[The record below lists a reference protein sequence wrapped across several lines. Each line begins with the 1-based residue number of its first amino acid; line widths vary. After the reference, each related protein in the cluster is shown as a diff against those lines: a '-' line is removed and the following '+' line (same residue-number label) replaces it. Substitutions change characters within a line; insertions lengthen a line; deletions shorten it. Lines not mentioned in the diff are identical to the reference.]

1 VVDRHWV
8 TPFLKWFRKTY
19 FSGESVP
26 INYSVFKVSG
36 S

>member
-1 VVDRHWV
+1 L
-8 TPFLKWFRKTY
+8 LKWFRKTN

-26 INYSVFKVSG
+26 INYSIFKVSG